1 MLDKSKEVIKM
12 SNQKSYPGDM
22 TDAQAELLL
31 SLVPP
36 AKPGGRPRTVDI
48 RMVINAIFYVLCTG
62 CPWAWLPHDY
72 PPKGT
77 VYDYFQKWTK
87 DGTWVKIHDQLRA
100 LIRITEGRHP
110 DASAGVLDS
119 QTVKVG
125 TMVSK
130 EVGYDGGKQIKGRK
144 RFTLVDTFG
153 LLMMVK
159 VMAAS
164 VPEREGAKKVF
175 EKMKE
180 SPEKYPRL
188 IRIFVDKGFSGKDF
202 MRLVMDTFG
211 FILEAV
217 LRSDKMEG
225 FVVLP
230 KRWVVERTFGWFNYW
245 RRLSKDY
252 EVLPET
258 SEAFIYI
265 GMTRLMLRR
274 LA

>member
-1 MLDKSKEVIKM
+1 MI
-12 SNQKSYPGDM
+12 
-22 TDAQAELLL
+22 
-31 SLVPP
+31 
-36 AKPGGRPRTVDI
+36 
-48 RMVINAIFYVLCTG
+48 
-62 CPWAWLPHDY
+62 
-72 PPKGT
+72 
-77 VYDYFQKWTK
+77 
-87 DGTWVKIHDQLRA
+87 
-100 LIRITEGRHP
+100 
-110 DASAGVLDS
+110 
-119 QTVKVG
+119 
-125 TMVSK
+125 SK

-144 RFTLVDTFG
+144 RFALVDTFG
-153 LLMMVK
+153 LLIMVK